1 MKSNVL
7 VVTEPGTL
15 ERREIDV
22 PEPGPGEVL
31 VEVELSG
38 ICGSDVHMF
47 NGGMDLEFPV
57 LPGHELAGTI
67 EQLGEGT
74 ATDAKGESVSEG
86 DAVTVVPG
94 IVCGECWYCNNVP
107 SRPTSCSNRDVYGFL
122 NVDYRQRAHGGFSE
136 YMLVDERASFYR
148 LPDGMDVE
156 LGALAEPLAVATRAF
171 ERGYQPG
178 IPDAREGFGIG
189 KSVAVQGAGPIGLLT
204 MSAAKAA
211 GAGQVIAVDAIEERL
226 DLATEFGA
234 TDTVDLT
241 EYDEDGLV
249 EAVQGLTNGGVG
261 ADLVVEAAGVP
272 VALRQGI
279 ELARDGGTL
288 VEVGHY
294 AYNGEVEVNPTRI
307 VQKDLDVRGSLAYPP
322 NQFETAIAL
331 LDQLR
336 GEIPFERLFNYR
348 AGFDDA
354 ESAYEKQESGE
365 AYRATIHPSGV

>member
-1 MKSNVL
+1 
-7 VVTEPGTL
+7 
-15 ERREIDV
+15 
-22 PEPGPGEVL
+22 
-31 VEVELSG
+31 
-38 ICGSDVHMF
+38 
-47 NGGMDLEFPV
+47 
-57 LPGHELAGTI
+57 
-67 EQLGEGT
+67 
-74 ATDAKGESVSEG
+74 
-86 DAVTVVPG
+86 
-94 IVCGECWYCNNVP
+94 
-107 SRPTSCSNRDVYGFL
+107 
-122 NVDYRQRAHGGFSE
+122 
-136 YMLVDERASFYR
+136 
-148 LPDGMDVE
+148 MDVE

-171 ERGYQPG
+171 ERGYRPG
-178 IPDAREGFGIG
+178 VPDAREGFGIG
-189 KSVAVQGAGPIGLLT
+189 KSVTVQGAGPIGLLT

-211 GAGQVIAVDAIEERL
+211 GAGQVIAVDAVEERL

-241 EYDEDGLV
+241 EHDDEGLV
-249 EAVQGLTNGGVG
+249 DEVKGRTNGGVG
-261 ADLVVEAAGVP
+261 SDLVIEAAGVP

-294 AYNGEVEVNPTRI
+294 AYNGEVEINPTRI
-307 VQKDLDVRGSLAYPP
+307 VQKDLDVHGSLAYPP

-365 AYRATIHPSGV
+365 AYRATIHPSGT

>member
-1 MKSNVL
+1 MKSNAL
-7 VVTEPGTL
+7 VVSEPGTL
-15 ERREIDV
+15 ERREIEV
-22 PEPGPGEVL
+22 AEPGPGEIL
-31 VEVELSG
+31 VGVELSG

-47 NGGMDLEFPV
+47 NGGMDLDFPV
-57 LPGHELAGTI
+57 LPGHEVAGVVET
-67 EQLGEGT
+67 LGEGT
-74 ATDAKGESVSEG
+74 TTDAKGEPVSEG

-94 IVCGECWYCNNVP
+94 IVCGECWYCDNVP

-189 KSVAVQGAGPIGLLT
+189 KSVVVQGAGPIGLLT

-211 GAGQVIAVDAIEERL
+211 GAGRVIAVDAIDERL
-226 DLATEFGA
+226 ELAGAFGA

-241 EYDEDGLV
+241 EHDDDALI
-249 EAVQGLTNGGVG
+249 EAVKRRTNGGVG

-279 ELARDGGTL
+279 EFARDGGTL

-294 AYNGEVEVNPTRI
+294 AYNGEVEINPTRI
-307 VQKDLDVRGSLAYPP
+307 VQKDLDVHGSLAYPP
-322 NQFETAIAL
+322 TQFETAITL
-331 LDQLR
+331 LDQL
-336 GEIPFERLFNYR
+336 EDEVPFRRLFNYR
-348 AGFDDA
+348 ADFGDA
-354 ESAYEKQESGE
+354 ETAYERQESGE
-365 AYRATIHPSGV
+365 AYRATIHPSGT